1 MPLRTGMFFA
11 FALLAELGAGCARQ
25 SVDMSGLPDPQLDLM
40 YRHAM
45 SGAPRPA
52 PAPVPIQ
59 PLNEWTPLSGQR
71 SWKYIVIHH
80 SATARGNADEFN
92 KMHLAK
98 GWDGLGYH
106 FVIDNGNGGPDGRVE
121 VGPRWRVQKWGAH
134 AGGTPD
140 NAYNNYGIGVCL
152 VGDFTDHLPSE
163 SQLASLNRLV
173 RYLMQ
178 TYNIPAGRVIGHRE
192 APNAKTE
199 CPGRMFSS
207 YLTSTF
213 RPSLAR

>member
-1 MPLRTGMFFA
+1 MFLV
-11 FALLAELGAGCARQ
+11 FALLAEFAVGCARQ
-25 SVDMSGLPDPQLDLM
+25 DVDMSGLPDPQLDLM

-45 SGAPRPA
+45 AGAPRPA
-52 PAPVPIQ
+52 PVQAAPVQ
-59 PLNEWTPLSGQR
+59 PLNEWMPLSGQR

-80 SATARGNADEFN
+80 SATARGNAEEFN
-92 KMHLAK
+92 RMHLAK

-106 FVIDNGNGGPDGRVE
+106 FVIDNGNGGPDGKVE
-121 VGPRWRVQKWGAH
+121 VGPRWQVQKWGAH

-152 VGDFTDHLPSE
+152 VGDFTDHNPSDA
-163 SQLASLNRLV
+163 QLASLNRLV

-178 TYNIPAGRVIGHRE
+178 TYNIPASRVIGHRE

-199 CPGRMFSS
+199 CPGRTFSA
-207 YLTSTF
+207 YLVSTF
-213 RPSLAR
+213 RPSLSR